1 MRTIFIAILGCSLIT
16 GVWAQDAGKRALEV
30 FGVLGL
36 LGNLLF
42 FYLIFV
48 GWALFGVALMPERIT
63 AQVHRLRHASTTVFW
78 RGLGLLLLGMV
89 ISGLLFSLADAAKG
103 QPAGGIAGLLGILI
117 LLILVTLLLIGWGSV
132 SLLLGEAVGRA
143 FGKADLSPGSA
154 SLFGAALPIL
164 IGWVPIFGWALTL
177 YWMCLAIGCAGQK
190 GAQVHE

>member
-1 MRTIFIAILGCSLIT
+1 MRTLLIGILGCSLIT
-16 GVWAQDAGKRALEV
+16 GVWAQDAGKQALEV

-48 GWALFGVALMPERIT
+48 GWALFGVAFMPDRTTSQVNLLRSRNNIT
-63 AQVHRLRHASTTVFW
+63 FW

-89 ISGLLFSLADAAKG
+89 ISGLLFSLANAAKD

-143 FGKADLSPGSA
+143 FGKEDLSPGSA
-154 SLFGAALPIL
+154 SLFGAALPVL